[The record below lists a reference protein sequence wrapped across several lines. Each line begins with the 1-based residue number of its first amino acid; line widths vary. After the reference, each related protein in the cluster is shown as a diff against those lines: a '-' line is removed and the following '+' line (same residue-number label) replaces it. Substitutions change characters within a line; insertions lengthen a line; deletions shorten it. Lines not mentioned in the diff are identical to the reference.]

1 MKGLNHMM
9 NKAKVTAIAV
19 DVVTKAIEDF
29 KKETWQYVSRIMTTM
44 ETDYHPTL
52 KYVLKEGA
60 FPPSRAHDTDAG
72 IDLPC
77 MEGFVVPG
85 KDSRL
90 VDTGISVQLPH
101 NTKGV
106 LMSRSGLNCEQ
117 CITTTGLIDEGY
129 TGSIKVRVY
138 NHGKFPKAFKAG
150 DRITQLVVSPVYY
163 PVFQEV
169 DELDESERGDSGL
182 GSTGR

>member
-29 KKETWQYVSRIMTTM
+29 KKETWQYVSRIMATM
-44 ETDYHPTL
+44 ATDYHPTL
-52 KYVLKEGA
+52 KYTLDDGA
-60 FPPSRAHDTDAG
+60 YAPERAHDTDAG
-72 IDLPC
+72 IDLRC

-85 KDSRL
+85 HDSRL
-90 VDTGISVQLPH
+90 IDTGIHVQLPKF
-101 NTKGV
+101 TKGELV
-106 LMSRSGLNCEQ
+106 SKSGLNCNM

-150 DRITQLVVSPVYY
+150 DKITQLVVSPVFY
-163 PVFQEV
+163 PAIEAA
-169 DELDESERGDSGL
+169 DKLDESERGDSGL